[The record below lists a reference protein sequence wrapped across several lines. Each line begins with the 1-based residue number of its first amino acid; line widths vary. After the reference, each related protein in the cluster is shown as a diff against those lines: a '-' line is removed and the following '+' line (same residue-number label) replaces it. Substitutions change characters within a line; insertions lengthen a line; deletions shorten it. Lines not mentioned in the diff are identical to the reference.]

1 MERAAAR
8 REKRRSQ
15 LCPIPSRHAI
25 RRTSSPNS
33 ASDRWPIVSRL
44 TELVGNRGMTLF
56 AVMDQSGEAR
66 LAGLQLR
73 DTTLVIFGSPVQV
86 TPVVA
91 SPAPKVVV
99 PRQRRETRSPV
110 LPKVLYC
117 MVFPHSVDFLESGT
131 SKATWT
137 ISTAYAQPLGSLRH
151 ARRYRIASA
160 ALAYG
165 SLPAIALP
173 QVLHRCDEFCRR
185 RKAPRR

>member
-1 MERAAAR
+1 MTTKATPAHASEGWNAQQLAR

-15 LCPIPSRHAI
+15 LCPIPSRHAT

-66 LAGLQLR
+66 QAGLQLR

-117 MVFPHSVDFLESGT
+117 MVFPISWT
-131 SKATWT
+131 SLSQA
-137 ISTAYAQPLGSLRH
+137 R
-151 ARRYRIASA
+151 ARRPGR
-160 ALAYG
+160 
-165 SLPAIALP
+165 SLQLMLSP
-173 QVLHRCDEFCRR
+173 
-185 RKAPRR
+185 

>member
-1 MERAAAR
+1 MTTKATPAHASEGWNAQQLAR

-15 LCPIPSRHAI
+15 LCPIPSRHAT

-33 ASDRWPIVSRL
+33 APDRWPIVSRL

-66 LAGLQLR
+66 QAGLQLR

-117 MVFPHSVDFLESGT
+117 MVFPIPWT
-131 SKATWT
+131 SLSQA
-137 ISTAYAQPLGSLRH
+137 R
-151 ARRYRIASA
+151 ARRPGR
-160 ALAYG
+160 
-165 SLPAIALP
+165 SLQLMLSP
-173 QVLHRCDEFCRR
+173 
-185 RKAPRR
+185 

>member
-1 MERAAAR
+1 MERTAAR

-91 SPAPKVVV
+91 SPAPKVMVQ
-99 PRQRRETRSPV
+99 RQRRETRSPV

-117 MVFPHSVDFLESGT
+117 MVFPIP
-131 SKATWT
+131 WT
-137 ISTAYAQPLGSLRH
+137 ALSQAR
-151 ARRYRIASA
+151 ARRLGRSLQLKLSREDLCPT
-160 ALAYG
+160 LADNDARSHAG
-165 SLPAIALP
+165 AGCPA
-173 QVLHRCDEFCRR
+173 
-185 RKAPRR
+185 